1 MVCGAFVL
9 YSISYFTHI
18 GPLLCQ
24 ATEGA
29 DWEECKKKVACDKG
43 STYAFKPDPDAV
55 DTLTNWVGQVDLYCT
70 ESFEMSVIGSM
81 FFVGTFS
88 GSFILPRMA
97 DIYGRKPL
105 FLIGLSLYIIVVI
118 ALYFV
123 KNLFTL
129 YFLLFLGGISETGR
143 YYVAYVYA
151 IEFMPK
157 KVQDAT
163 GLYVFL
169 VFGVAMT
176 YIAIQ
181 FWFFT
186 KDVFVNNWI
195 ALFLAVSSWIC
206 VTFYLPESPRFL
218 FSNKQF

>member
-1 MVCGAFVL
+1 M
-9 YSISYFTHI
+9 
-18 GPLLCQ
+18 
-24 ATEGA
+24 
-29 DWEECKKKVACDKG
+29 ACSTSD
-43 STYAFKPDPDAV
+43 TYAFKPDPDAI

-105 FLIGLSLYIIVVI
+105 FLVGLSLYIIVVI
-118 ALYFV
+118 SLYFV
-123 KNLFTL
+123 KTLPLL

-157 KVQDAT
+157 KLQDAT
-163 GLYVFL
+163 GLYIFL
-169 VFGVAMT
+169 VFGLAMT
-176 YIAIQ
+176 YIAI
-181 FWFFT
+181 
-186 KDVFVNNWI
+186 
-195 ALFLAVSSWIC
+195 
-206 VTFYLPESPRFL
+206 
-218 FSNKQF
+218 